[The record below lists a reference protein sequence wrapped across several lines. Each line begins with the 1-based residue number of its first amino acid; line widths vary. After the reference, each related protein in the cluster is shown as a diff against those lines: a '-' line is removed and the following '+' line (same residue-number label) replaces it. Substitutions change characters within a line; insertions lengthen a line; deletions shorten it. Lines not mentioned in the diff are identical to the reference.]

1 MVARIV
7 LRVER
12 ILLLH
17 RETAL
22 YYLGRISSWQVGKNI
37 KLAGEDLAVGITLTN
52 EEESFKI
59 SEEDIVVN
67 HPSKLILL
75 IPKDMPEG
83 GYELTITTQYGSGG
97 RLLKAPRSVSQYIRI
112 ENQKS

>member
-22 YYLGRISSWQVGKNI
+22 YYLGRISSWQERILRWVSQ
-37 KLAGEDLAVGITLTN
+37 
-52 EEESFKI
+52 EESFKI